1 VQIRI
6 KTAEEFHAGHVT
18 IEIQAD
24 QGEVAEIHQR
34 LFSSSIRVQSSE
46 AELVAAPLRA
56 RIEELER
63 QARKRRAS
71 YGHVCTDSCKPNS
84 HVAFIGR
91 EQLTELEREVAG
103 YREVIKTLQDE
114 ATSLKAD
121 RDSWKHKAEG
131 WDHDRHTER
140 DRADQFKAELRRALE
155 ELRRRFTTAQVEDA
169 KAAACADAR
178 ALEGAR
184 IRNDIRAIVNPPESM
199 ALAEVLRQV
208 REYLDK

>member
-1 VQIRI
+1 MVR
-6 KTAEEFHAGHVT
+6 TLAEVNADRVRVT
-18 IEIQAD
+18 IELLD
-24 QGEVAEIHQR
+24 DR
-34 LFSSSIRVQSSE
+34 FFSSEDVARAQSSE

-63 QARKRRAS
+63 QLRRAS

-91 EQLTELEREVAG
+91 ERLTELEREVAG
-103 YREVIKTLQDE
+103 YREVIKNLQDE

-140 DRADQFKAELRRALE
+140 VRADQFKAELRRALE
-155 ELRRRFTTAQVEDA
+155 ELQRRFTTAQVEDA
-169 KAAACADAR
+169 KAAACAEAR
-178 ALEGAR
+178 VLEGAR
-184 IRNDIRAIVNPPESM
+184 IRNEIRAIVNPPESM